1 MPVLEKQ
8 NFPFGPGGRRGLYQS
23 LVTGDTGHW
32 WQGDGRGDAERR
44 WQERLEGFDAKNT
57 TTIGW

>member
-8 NFPFGPGGRRGLYQS
+8 NFPLGPGGRRGLYQS
-23 LVTGDTGHW
+23 LVTLATGGRGDA
-32 WQGDGRGDAERR
+32 RGDAERR